1 MRSSRGLDSNVREYR
16 RCIFIFVHFLS
27 FFTVR
32 YVSGIDRRDAVSPIG
47 PDCALQEISLAGA
60 PKPRMLPRDS

>member
-1 MRSSRGLDSNVREYR
+1 M
-16 RCIFIFVHFLS
+16 FIF

-32 YVSGIDRRDAVSPIG
+32 YIAGIDRRDTVSPIG

-60 PKPRMLPRDS
+60 PQPRMVPRDS